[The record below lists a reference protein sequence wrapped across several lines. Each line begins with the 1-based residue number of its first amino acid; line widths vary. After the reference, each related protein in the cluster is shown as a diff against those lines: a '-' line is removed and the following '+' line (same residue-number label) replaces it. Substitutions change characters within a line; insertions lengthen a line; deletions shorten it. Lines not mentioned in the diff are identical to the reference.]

1 MRAEKSGG
9 DACDPA
15 VYRCPLTPHIDR
27 EGRARE
33 HGAPVSPSRVSSV
46 TPSASARRFRWL
58 LFSIC
63 VASVLAGCGWR
74 LQGTTKL
81 SPVMATTYIDTKDRY
96 TDFNRALRDSL
107 QASGARLTYKED
119 EATAVVK
126 IIKDESGQRVL
137 TVSAR
142 NTPEEYEVF
151 YTIEYSV
158 KGRTE
163 ELIAKEKLELTR
175 EYSYDETAVLA
186 KQKEQSI
193 LREALARDLAGQVVR
208 RLAAL

>member
-1 MRAEKSGG
+1 M
-9 DACDPA
+9 
-15 VYRCPLTPHIDR
+15 
-27 EGRARE
+27 
-33 HGAPVSPSRVSSV
+33 
-46 TPSASARRFRWL
+46 TPSASARRCRWL
-58 LFSIC
+58 LLSVC
-63 VASVLAGCGWR
+63 LVSVLAGCGWR

-81 SPVMATTYIDTKDRY
+81 SPVMATTYVDTHDRY
-96 TDFNRALRDSL
+96 TDFNRALRESL
-107 QASGARLTYKED
+107 EASGARLTSNEN

-137 TVSAR
+137 TVSGR

-158 KGRTE
+158 NGRTE
-163 ELIAKEKLELTR
+163 ELIAPEKLELTR
-175 EYSYDETAVLA
+175 DYSYDETAVLA